1 MHIEVEVARL
11 GKNRGRV
18 LVCFCKEIELLRLYL
33 VLAINHLAQFHVGIH
48 AECVLH
54 VVFGIEHTHRL
65 DVKAFVAQSHFLQMA
80 VVHVHVEMHIH
91 GIGLHLSAQV
101 GTQRHFLVV
110 DAQVSTHD
118 SILQLQVCI
127 GVAQVYLSVVGF
139 LQVKVHVS
147 GGLLVEEVETFTLR
161 LHLSTQIER
170 FVERHK
176 LIDIQVLGIHV
187 DVVRVVVHAIV
198 HLRIHIALLGLC
210 HHVGNEFV
218 VLDTHIATHLHVLW
232 DVEGTARLLWH
243 ESLHETCIFQF
254 GVEIG
259 VYLHLLLV
267 GRVGDT
273 KISTHIHLV
282 WHVGMEVLH
291 VDLLQV
297 SACACHY
304 AHLFLWPCLAE
315 SFQVWLC
322 KQTDVALA
330 EMSADLC
337 LKLPRLHTSPLAI
350 WRGVGGE
357 AWVVEGIHVHAI
369 GELHIA
375 FVGFQHELL
384 HVELGGIHLH
394 VSHCFVHHQSALLLE
409 THLFH
414 FHVQITRSAIAHLF
428 NLQMCVGRVDVAG
441 IESLHTF
448 CQSVVVA
455 QTGGVNSYVG
465 KIVDFFS

>member
-1 MHIEVEVARL
+1 M
-11 GKNRGRV
+11 
-18 LVCFCKEIELLRLYL
+18 
-33 VLAINHLAQFHVGIH
+33 
-48 AECVLH
+48 
-54 VVFGIEHTHRL
+54 
-65 DVKAFVAQSHFLQMA
+65 
-80 VVHVHVEMHIH
+80 
-91 GIGLHLSAQV
+91 QV
-101 GTQRHFLVV
+101 R
-110 DAQVSTHD
+110 
-118 SILQLQVCI
+118 I
-127 GVAQVYLSVVGF
+127 GVAQVDLSVVGF
-139 LQVKVHVS
+139 LQVKVNVGS
-147 GGLLVEEVETFTLR
+147 GLLVEEVETFTLR
-161 LHLSTQIER
+161 LHLSTQIKR
-170 FVERHK
+170 FVERHE

-218 VLDTHIATHLHVLW
+218 VLDTHIATHLHILW
-232 DVEGTARLLWH
+232 NVEGTARLLWH
-243 ESLHETCIFQF
+243 ESLHETGIFQF
-254 GVEIG
+254 RVEIG

-267 GRVGDT
+267 GRVGDA

-297 SACACHY
+297 AACACHH

-315 SFQVWLC
+315 SLQIWLC

-337 LKLPRLHTSPLAI
+337 LKLTRFHTTPLAI
-350 WRGVGGE
+350 WRGGRSE

-428 NLQMCVGRVDVAG
+428 NLQVSVGRVDVAG
-441 IESLHTF
+441 IESLHTL

-465 KIVDFFS
+465 EIVDFFP